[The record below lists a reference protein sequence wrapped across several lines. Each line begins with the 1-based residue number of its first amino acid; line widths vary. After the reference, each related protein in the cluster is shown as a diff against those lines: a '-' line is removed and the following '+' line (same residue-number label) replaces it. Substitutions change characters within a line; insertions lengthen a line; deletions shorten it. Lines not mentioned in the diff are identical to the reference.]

1 MNQVKPLH
9 ILHLEDDS
17 RDAELVRGVLRRG
30 DLADAVVQLAATR
43 AEFLAAMEAGGF
55 DVILSDT
62 EVPGIDGVEALQIAR
77 QKYPGIPFLF
87 VSGHSQEAGRVA
99 TLRAAGASDCLLKSQ
114 TGQLAEAIQRAVHA
128 SAVRQNAGP
137 GEHYLHAM
145 ERLVTVVQEL
155 SLARDL
161 DTIMKI
167 VRQAARELT
176 EADGA
181 TFVLRDNGMCFYAD
195 EDAISPLWKGQ
206 RFPMSACISG
216 WAMLNRQPA
225 VIEDIYADSRIPQDA
240 YRPTFVKS
248 LTMVPIRTLDPIGAI
263 GNYWATP
270 HRATPEEV
278 RLLQALA
285 DTTAVALE
293 NVQVYTELEQ
303 RVKDRT
309 AELETANKELEAF
322 SSAVSHDLRAPV
334 RQIDGF
340 AQMLAQDCANKLGE
354 DGLHYLNRMSEA
366 ARRMG
371 QLIEDLL
378 ALSRTTQ
385 MPVARQQV
393 DITLLARE
401 VAAEQAAA
409 ARTRQ
414 VDLIVADGLAAQ
426 GDARLLRVVLENLL
440 SNAWKYTGKCAR
452 SRIEVGSMTAADGQT
467 AFYVR
472 DNGAGF
478 DMAHASKLFGVFQR
492 LHSEKEFPGTG
503 IGLATVQRIIHKHG
517 GKIWAEAEV
526 GRGACFYF
534 TLG

>member
-1 MNQVKPLH
+1 MNQTKSLH
-9 ILHLEDDS
+9 VLHLEDDS
-17 RDAELVRGVLRRG
+17 RDAELVRGALRRG
-30 DLADAVVQLAATR
+30 EWANAVVQVVATR
-43 AEFLAAMEAGGF
+43 AEFMAAIEAGGF
-55 DVILSDT
+55 DVVLSDNA
-62 EVPGIDGVEALQIAR
+62 VPGIDGVEALQIAR
-77 QKYPGIPFLF
+77 QKFPGIPFLF
-87 VSGHSQEAGRVA
+87 VSGYSEDSDRGAR
-99 TLRAAGASDCLLKSQ
+99 LRAAGASDCILKSQ
-114 TGQLAEAIQRAVHA
+114 LGQLAEV
-128 SAVRQNAGP
+128 VRQALDTPAASEIAGHSV
-137 GEHYLHAM
+137 HYQHAM

-167 VRQAARELT
+167 VRKAARELT
-176 EADGA
+176 DADGA

-225 VIEDIYADSRIPQDA
+225 VIEDIYADSRIPADA

-248 LTMVPIRTLDPIGAI
+248 LAMVPIRTLDPIGAI

-270 HRATPEEV
+270 HRATPDEV

-293 NVQVYTELEQ
+293 NVQVYAELEQ

-309 AELETANKELEAF
+309 AQLESANKELEAF

-334 RQIDGF
+334 RQIEGF
-340 AQMLAQDCANKLGE
+340 AQMLAQECADNLGE
-354 DGLHYLNRMSEA
+354 QGLHYLSHIGEA
-366 ARRMG
+366 TQRMG

-385 MPVARQQV
+385 MPLVRQQV
-393 DITLLARE
+393 DLTLLARQ
-401 VAAEQAAA
+401 VAAKLQAAEPS
-409 ARTRQ
+409 RL
-414 VDLIVADGLAAQ
+414 VDVMIADGLTSQ

-440 SNAWKYTGKCAR
+440 SNAWKYTGKSAHG
-452 SRIEVGSMTAADGQT
+452 RIEVGSSTAADGQT
-467 AFYVR
+467 VYSVR

-478 DMAHASKLFGVFQR
+478 DMAHAGKLFGVFQR